1 MAQNAGVNG
10 LWMTRGQVDS
20 ANPLH
25 KSRPVWQRMEKN
37 RPFQPAVSLL
47 GHAAART
54 STKSG

>member
-25 KSRPVWQRMEKN
+25 KGRPVWQRME
-37 RPFQPAVSLL
+37 RDSPSQPTVSLP